1 MTSGPFLKFC
11 HNWFS
16 KPYSQHDLQA
26 MYCLNRTPVLPHVI
40 GNSPCR
46 GCHGFWQL
54 DVFRMEPIFK
64 LFAAGFVG
72 NCFNSSGCH
81 CKKVKWWRP
90 KEKKFGNLIEWQ
102 TECCALLFWSPV
114 FPTSVSNDSKRIKM
128 RQHLLQFRSHFG
140 HVVRSLSSDWLASTI
155 TQTAP
160 VFYYHAR
167 LINNYSPKRR

>member
-46 GCHGFWQL
+46 SCHGFWQL

-90 KEKKFGNLIEWQ
+90 KRKNSVTWLSGRLNVVL
-102 TECCALLFWSPV
+102 CYSDLLS
-114 FPTSVSNDSKRIKM
+114 SR
-128 RQHLLQFRSHFG
+128 LQF
-140 HVVRSLSSDWLASTI
+140 LTI
-155 TQTAP
+155 LNGSKCDNICFNFDPILVTWYDP
-160 VFYYHAR
+160 CH
-167 LINNYSPKRR
+167 LIGWRPP

>member
-90 KEKKFGNLIEWQ
+90 KRKNSVTWLSGRLNVVL
-102 TECCALLFWSPV
+102 LLFWSPV

-128 RQHLLQFRSHFG
+128 RQHLLQSNWSISIPFWSCG
-140 HVVRSLSSDWLASTI
+140 TIPVIWLAGVHHNPNRPCVLLSCK
-155 TQTAP
+155 A
-160 VFYYHAR
+160 Y
-167 LINNYSPKRR
+167 